1 MKRRNFLL
9 GLGPAIATG
18 GTIAGHSVARKFYQA
33 KGPEL
38 RDFSV
43 VGDQPLRVRAAA
55 KQLSFGSAVQ
65 RKHLENDPIFAQ
77 TFAQECSRLVPE
89 TSLKWSRLR
98 PSPKTYNF
106 ADADWLVDFAQRH
119 QMQVRGH
126 TLIWHEALPQWT
138 QSVFAAAMASSDQER
153 IEQFMAQHIQTVVGH
168 FAGKIQ
174 AWDVVNEAIRPDQG
188 HPDGLRDTPWLKALG
203 PGYIE
208 MAFHLAA
215 HADPKAML
223 VYNDFGMEYDAPW
236 ADKKRVAVLR
246 LLETLKSKSVPIH
259 ALGMQS
265 HLMRHQSHFDPEKL
279 RKFLREVAQLDLKIL
294 ITELDV
300 TDESFATN
308 ILQRDLETAAIYE
321 DYLSIVLSEPAV
333 IEVSTWG
340 ISDRYTWIAKDA
352 PRRDGTPVRPLPLDA
367 KLNRKKV
374 WNAIARS
381 FDNAPT
387 FDRQI

>member
-1 MKRRNFLL
+1 
-9 GLGPAIATG
+9 
-18 GTIAGHSVARKFYQA
+18 
-33 KGPEL
+33 
-38 RDFSV
+38 
-43 VGDQPLRVRAAA
+43 
-55 KQLSFGSAVQ
+55 
-65 RKHLENDPIFAQ
+65 
-77 TFAQECSRLVPE
+77 
-89 TSLKWSRLR
+89 
-98 PSPKTYNF
+98 
-106 ADADWLVDFAQRH
+106 
-119 QMQVRGH
+119 
-126 TLIWHEALPQWT
+126 
-138 QSVFAAAMASSDQER
+138 
-153 IEQFMAQHIQTVVGH
+153 
-168 FAGKIQ
+168 
-174 AWDVVNEAIRPDQG
+174 
-188 HPDGLRDTPWLKALG
+188 
-203 PGYIE
+203 
-208 MAFHLAA
+208 
-215 HADPKAML
+215 
-223 VYNDFGMEYDAPW
+223 
-236 ADKKRVAVLR
+236 
-246 LLETLKSKSVPIH
+246 
-259 ALGMQS
+259 
-265 HLMRHQSHFDPEKL
+265 MRHQSHFDPEKL